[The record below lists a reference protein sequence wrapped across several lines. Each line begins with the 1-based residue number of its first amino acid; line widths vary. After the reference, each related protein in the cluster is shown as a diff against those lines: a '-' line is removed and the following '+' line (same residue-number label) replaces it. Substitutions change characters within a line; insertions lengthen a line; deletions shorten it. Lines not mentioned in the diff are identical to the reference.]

1 MANNYHKFRMKRWS
15 DVAAAGFSDSLV
27 RWDVFQSDR
36 GSCLDADRTLRYR
49 KVLFSET
56 GHVTAAS
63 PQTRRRKRL
72 RERPHPHIL
81 AAGSV
86 FLAPGACSAYQRAA
100 PPPKRRYP
108 LTHRTI
114 PRRARAG
121 GRHTCVEVKRAEP
134 EAGGRQQKAPCCRCS
149 SNTSWQRRGRE
160 GICCAVCSLAAM
172 CVNIEPRF

>member
-1 MANNYHKFRMKRWS
+1 MKRWS

-100 PPPKRRYP
+100 PPETPLSANASDHPAACTCRRTP
-108 LTHRTI
+108 
-114 PRRARAG
+114 
-121 GRHTCVEVKRAEP
+121 CSVEVKRAEP

-172 CVNIEPRF
+172 CVNIETRF

>member
-100 PPPKRRYP
+100 PPPETPLSANASDHPAACTCRRTPYM
-108 LTHRTI
+108 RGSEKG
-114 PRRARAG
+114 RARS
-121 GRHTCVEVKRAEP
+121 RRQTAEGP
-134 EAGGRQQKAPCCRCS
+134 VLP
-149 SNTSWQRRGRE
+149 
-160 GICCAVCSLAAM
+160 V
-172 CVNIEPRF
+172 